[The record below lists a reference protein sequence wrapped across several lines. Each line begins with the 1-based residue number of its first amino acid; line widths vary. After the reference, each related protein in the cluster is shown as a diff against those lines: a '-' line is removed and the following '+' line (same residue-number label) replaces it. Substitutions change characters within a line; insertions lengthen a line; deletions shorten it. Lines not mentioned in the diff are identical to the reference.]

1 MSLLAKIRTVFTMGR
16 GVTKGL
22 PELTSSDD
30 PIAFFNK
37 WFEEAKEA
45 GILLPDAM
53 TLATASADGI
63 PSARMMLLKGADQ
76 RGFVFFTNYE
86 SQKGDELADN
96 PRAAIVLHWP
106 ILQRQVRVEGPIGKL
121 TEDESL
127 AYFKSRPR
135 GSRIG
140 AWASE
145 QSRALNT
152 RAEIE
157 KRVKEFDAKYPGED
171 VPLPPFWG
179 GFRLIPERIEFW
191 QGKLDRLHDR
201 LRYERD
207 GDGWRVVRLYP

>member
-22 PELTSSDD
+22 PELTPSDD
-30 PIAFFNK
+30 PIAFFIK

-45 GILLPDAM
+45 GILLPEAM
-53 TLATASADGI
+53 TLATATVDGI
-63 PSARMMLLKGADQ
+63 PSARMMLLKAADQ
-76 RGFVFFTNYE
+76 KGFVFFTNYE
-86 SQKGDELADN
+86 SRKGDELADN
-96 PRAAIVLHWP
+96 PRAAIVLYWP
-106 ILQRQVRVEGPIGKL
+106 ILERQVRVEGPISKL
-121 TEDESL
+121 TEDESF
-127 AYFKSRPR
+127 AYFRSRPR

-145 QSRALNT
+145 QSRVLRT
-152 RAEIE
+152 RAEV
-157 KRVKEFDAKYPGED
+157 KRRVKEFDAKYPSND

-179 GFRLIPERIEFW
+179 GYRLIPERIEFW

-201 LRYERD
+201 LRYERE

>member
-76 RGFVFFTNYE
+76 GGFVFFTNYE

-145 QSRALNT
+145 QSRALST

-157 KRVKEFDAKYPGED
+157 KRVKEFDAKYPDAD

>member
-22 PELTSSDD
+22 PELNASDD
-30 PIAFFNK
+30 PIALFNK
-37 WFEEAKEA
+37 WFAEAKEA
-45 GILLPDAM
+45 GILLPEAM
-53 TLATASADGI
+53 TLATATAEGV
-63 PSARMMLLKGADQ
+63 PSARMMLLKGGDQ

-86 SQKGDELADN
+86 SRKGDELADN

-145 QSRALNT
+145 QSRALST

-207 GDGWRVVRLYP
+207 GDRWRVVRLYP